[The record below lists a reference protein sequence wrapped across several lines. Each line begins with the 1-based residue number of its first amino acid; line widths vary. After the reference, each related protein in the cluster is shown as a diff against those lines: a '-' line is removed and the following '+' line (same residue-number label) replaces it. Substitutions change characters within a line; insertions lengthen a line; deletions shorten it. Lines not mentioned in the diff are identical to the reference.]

1 MINESLKLILIF
13 IKNEQNIYQIKLNET
28 EMKAEK
34 LFEEMGTLEKDFQ
47 RNALKITD
55 LEVFTNFK
63 TKQSGSNIITM

>member
-1 MINESLKLILIF
+1 
-13 IKNEQNIYQIKLNET
+13 
-28 EMKAEK
+28 MKAEK

>member
-1 MINESLKLILIF
+1 
-13 IKNEQNIYQIKLNET
+13 
-28 EMKAEK
+28 MKAEK

-55 LEVFTNFK
+55 FTNFK